1 MKLYRM
7 KTIIITGANGNLGTA
22 TVRNFLDRGNRVIG
36 VDNGGNNLEF
46 ASTNKN
52 FELKAVD
59 LSNEDASSKFISE
72 TISRYNK
79 IDAGLLLVGGFAAGA
94 IDTTPGADIKKM
106 FTLNFETAYYLVR
119 PLFQHMLQN
128 GYGRIVLV
136 GARPALNAAQGKNL
150 LAYALSKSLLFKLA
164 EFLNES
170 AKGKNV
176 VVSVIVPSTIDTAIN
191 RKSMPDVDPGN
202 WVKAE
207 QIAEVMEFICS
218 DAGLPIREPIYK
230 IYNNA

>member
-1 MKLYRM
+1 M

-22 TVRNFLDRGNRVIG
+22 TVKNFLDNGNRVIA
-36 VDNGGNNLEF
+36 VDNAGNNLSF
-46 ASTNKN
+46 AIGNQN

-59 LSNEDASSKFISE
+59 LSNEEASSKFISDA
-72 TISRYNK
+72 IAKYNK

-94 IDTTPGADIKKM
+94 IDATTGSDIKKM
-106 FTLNFETAYYLVR
+106 FTLNFETAYYMVR

-136 GARPALNAAQGKNL
+136 GARPAINAAQGKNL
-150 LAYALSKSLLFKLA
+150 LAYALSKSLIFKLA
-164 EFLNES
+164 EFCNEA

-176 VVSVIVPSTIDTAIN
+176 VVSVIVPSTIDTSIN
-191 RKSMPDVDPGN
+191 RKSMPDADPAN

-207 QIAEVMEFICS
+207 QIAEVMEFICG